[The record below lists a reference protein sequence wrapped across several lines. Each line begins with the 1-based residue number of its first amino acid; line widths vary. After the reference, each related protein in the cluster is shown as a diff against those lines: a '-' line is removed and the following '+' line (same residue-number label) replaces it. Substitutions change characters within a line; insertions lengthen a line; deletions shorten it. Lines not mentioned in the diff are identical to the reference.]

1 MHFCYI
7 LHSAKLNRYYIG
19 ETPNVESRLIYHNSV
34 ELNTNSTKA
43 GIPWQIKLVIPCND
57 RAHALKVEKH
67 IKRMKSKVFIE
78 NLFKYPELLAKIVS
92 QNH

>member
-19 ETPNVESRLIYHNSV
+19 ETPNVESRLLYHNNA

-43 GIPWQIKLVIPCND
+43 GIPWELKLVMRCND